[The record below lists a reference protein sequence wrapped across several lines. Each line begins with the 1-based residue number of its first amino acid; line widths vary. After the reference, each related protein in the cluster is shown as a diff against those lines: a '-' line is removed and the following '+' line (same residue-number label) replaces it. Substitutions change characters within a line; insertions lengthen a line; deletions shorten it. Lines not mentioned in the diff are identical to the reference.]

1 MNTKGLSIAS
11 LVLGIISVIFFS
23 FSYLSYVALV
33 CGILAIVFSVK
44 ARGATDADG
53 KTGLATA
60 GLVLGIIGTA
70 LSGIIA
76 LCVLC
81 VGGTAASILTD
92 LASFLI

>member
-11 LVLGIISVIFFS
+11 LVLGIISVIFF
-23 FSYLSYVALV
+23 FIFMYVSLV

-76 LCVLC
+76 LCALC

-92 LASFLI
+92 LASFS